1 MKKPKKISEQH
12 RAFLDQI
19 DALIGDPEPT
29 PKELAAELEQ
39 LGLDPDELRKVA
51 FQRIRSFATQKYS
64 SKSKDLPVRLIEA
77 LKQLRP
83 PTPEEEETFRAER
96 AKSRVQGVLAA
107 IKNVGT
113 STFAASGNFAPAYR
127 NKKEEETSESD
138 KKLLEDQQ
146 KQLDS
151 EREQ

>member
-1 MKKPKKISEQH
+1 MKKPKNISEQD

-19 DALIGDPEPT
+19 DALIGDPEPS

-39 LGLDPDELRKVA
+39 LGLDPDELRNVA

-64 SKSKDLPVRLIEA
+64 SKGKDLPVRLSEA

-83 PTPEEEETFRAER
+83 PTPEEQEASRAER
-96 AKSRVQGVLAA
+96 AKSRVQGILATV
-107 IKNVGT
+107 KNVGT
-113 STFAASGNFAPAYR
+113 ATFAAPGNFAPAYR
-127 NKKEEETSESD
+127 NKEEETSESD

-146 KQLDS
+146 KQLDG
-151 EREQ
+151 EGEQ

>member
-1 MKKPKKISEQH
+1 MKKPKNISEQD

-19 DALIGDPEPT
+19 DALIGDSEPS

-39 LGLDPDELRKVA
+39 LGLDPDELRNVA

-64 SKSKDLPVRLIEA
+64 SKGKDLPVRLSEA

-83 PTPEEEETFRAER
+83 PTPEEQETSRAEL
-96 AKSRVQGVLAA
+96 AKSRVQGILAA

-113 STFAASGNFAPAYR
+113 ATFAAPGNLAPAYR
-127 NKKEEETSESD
+127 NKEEETSESD

-146 KQLDS
+146 KQLDG
-151 EREQ
+151 EGEQ

>member
-1 MKKPKKISEQH
+1 MKKPKNISERD

-19 DALIGDPEPT
+19 DALIGDPEPS

-39 LGLDPDELRKVA
+39 VGLDSDELRDVA

-64 SKSKDLPVRLIEA
+64 SKGKDLPVRLSEA

-83 PTPEEEETFRAER
+83 PTPEEQEASRAER
-96 AKSRVQGVLAA
+96 AKSRVQGILAA
-107 IKNVGT
+107 IKNVGS
-113 STFAASGNFAPAYR
+113 STFGTPGNLAPAYR
-127 NKKEEETSESD
+127 NKEEETSESD

-146 KQLDS
+146 KQLDG
-151 EREQ
+151 EGEQ